1 MGGGLGATSLA
12 GKKGIYMKSIY
23 FIILL
28 LIASIFTSCDDD
40 SNTLVTSDT
49 DGELQKQIV
58 GTWQM
63 QNGTRTLI
71 YYSNFTFID
80 SSASFVAQG
89 NYSINDSI
97 IYKSNINVRFIDPSY
112 YPSPGYNFTFEAK
125 YLNLSNNQMT
135 EIPITIFEP
144 DNSGN
149 NSQLWGRWSRILWTY
164 QLKYSEPSYL
174 GRLKI
179 VMNFT
184 EASHSA
190 EWWSKYLDRSTNN
203 NSDTL
208 GSNNLI
214 YNPPSLDLLGTGDYL
229 VEVKFMNNKMYW
241 WEPYEPI
248 LYNRMK

>member
-1 MGGGLGATSLA
+1 M
-12 GKKGIYMKSIY
+12 KNIYY
-23 FIILL
+23 IILIL
-28 LIASIFTSCDDD
+28 LTIIVTSC
-40 SNTLVTSDT
+40 NKESDIVAPINSHN
-49 DGELQKQIV
+49 ELQKQII

-63 QNGTRTLI
+63 QNRTRTLI
-71 YYSNFTFID
+71 YYSDLTFID
-80 SSASFVAQG
+80 SSASFVAKG
-89 NYSINDSI
+89 TYSIKDSI

-144 DNSGN
+144 DNGN

-164 QLKYSEPSYL
+164 QLRYSEPSYL
-174 GRLKI
+174 GRLRI
-179 VMNFT
+179 VMDFT

-190 EWWSKYLDRSTNN
+190 NWWTVYLDRSTNN

-208 GSNNLI
+208 GSNNVI
-214 YNPPSLDLLGTGDYL
+214 YNPLTLDLLGTGDYL
-229 VEVKFMNNKMYW
+229 VQVMFKGNKMYW

-248 LYNRMK
+248 IYNRIK